1 MKRSENKGTHT
12 MNGGLWLI
20 ELGDFAAS
28 HVWLPEGIPYHGIQ
42 YHSSYTMIHWYMGYP
57 PLMGPWPSIWD
68 PVNPVNLRC
77 FPQPLFITECNMTSQ
92 VSTMRSPQ
100 TVHKDVAWHTKS
112 HQTATTYDLG
122 TFPPPIPSHHP
133 LKKMGF
139 SLMSSHPAIG
149 ILLL

>member
-1 MKRSENKGTHT
+1 MAHRTGRFCSKPR
-12 MNGGLWLI
+12 LI
-20 ELGDFAAS
+20 TRGYTIPWYTISFIIHDDPLIY
-28 HVWLPEGIPYHGIQ
+28 GIPTINGTLTIDMG
-42 YHSSYTMIHWYMGYP
+42 SSESSE
-57 PLMGPWPSIWD
+57 PSM
-68 PVNPVNLRC
+68 L
-77 FPQPLFITECNMTSQ
+77 PQPLFITECNMTSQ

-122 TFPPPIPSHHP
+122 TFPPPIPSHPP

-139 SLMSSHPAIG
+139 SLISHPAIG